1 MKQPK
6 DKQINVRCTSDEYH
20 RLNVIAAKK
29 DMTVSDLIRECIN
42 NIKK

>member
-1 MKQPK
+1 MKRPK

-29 DMTVSDLIRECIN
+29 DMTASELIRELIA
-42 NIKK
+42 KMK